1 MIFNFLIFLVF
12 LIENAFIVYIFLK
25 EISRLNN
32 MLATK
37 NNIKIEKETKNNVK
51 YELDSVVLTEDIET
65 KIEEK
70 KKNKLLDELE
80 D

>member
-37 NNIKIEKETKNNVK
+37 NNIKIEKGTKNNVE
-51 YELDSVVLTEDIET
+51 YELDSVILTEDIEA
-65 KIEEK
+65 KIEEN

-80 D
+80 N